1 MVQWHTK
8 SGKLPTGGKRNTVN
22 RCDKKKAWMG
32 GVAAET
38 KTDTTVTK
46 EERKVKS
53 GRGTTQKIR
62 ATALKFA
69 NVTDPKTK
77 KATKLEIIA
86 VKTNDANRLFARSN
100 ISTKGALIRVK
111 AAEGEKLARV
121 TNRPGQHGIVNAV
134 LAE

>member
-1 MVQWHTK
+1 MA
-8 SGKLPTGGKRNTVN
+8 TGGKRGTVD

-38 KTDTTVTK
+38 KTDVTITK
-46 EERKVKS
+46 EERKTKS
-53 GRGTTQKIR
+53 GRGMTSKIR
-62 ATALKFA
+62 ATATKYA
-69 NVTDPKTK
+69 SVTDQKTK

-111 AAEGEKLARV
+111 SGNEEKLAKV
-121 TNRPGQHGIVNAV
+121 TSRPGQDGVVNAV
-134 LAE
+134 LIE